1 MNDLYQ
7 TPPPEPTPSP
17 VKTLVFGILG
27 LVFACSFFMALGGI
41 FFSALCLSLSNEYF
55 RITGQL
61 TGKIKVARILSRVG
75 LILGIVMVA
84 LFLLFILSQL
94 ITYFGITRL

>member
-1 MNDLYQ
+1 MNYTNQ
-7 TPPPEPTPSP
+7 ESTPSP
-17 VKTLVFGILG
+17 TKILVFGILG
-27 LVFACSFFMALGGI
+27 LAFSCSFFLAMGGI
-41 FFSALCLSLSNEYF
+41 IFSALCLSLANEYY

-61 TGKIKVARILSRVG
+61 TGKIKVGRILSRIG

-84 LFLLFILSQL
+84 LFLLSILSQI

>member
-1 MNDLYQ
+1 MNYPYQ
-7 TPPPEPTPSP
+7 EPTPSP
-17 VKTLVFGILG
+17 TKTLVFGILG
-27 LVFACSFFMALGGI
+27 LAFSCSFFFAMGGI
-41 FFSALCLSLSNEYF
+41 IFSALCLSLSSEYY

-61 TGKIKVARILSRVG
+61 TGKIKVGRILSRIG

-84 LFLLFILSQL
+84 LFLLSILSQI